1 MFIST
6 IQELSFHREN
16 GVTLKWRTRFLLC
29 VDQCSKDSILLM
41 CIECIQALY
50 PYGNSWVVGKALWH
64 IKTKHHQDFHPD
76 DAWFVFS
83 NPVRQMPYINHFR
96 GLLFYDHPSN
106 CQSRFF
112 YRLRASN
119 LGLKLFSVIFRQQL
133 LIMRQNFTD
142 VYCRMWNS
150 NYQGFDGCLPCVYH
164 FKNFEENHHRQAIS
178 YQNIPILY
186 QFFLEFFGIDNSGFM
201 TNWWIFST
209 QIKLHSFAI
218 HFIVGYMHK
227 KRKFRC

>member
-119 LGLKLFSVIFRQQL
+119 LGLKLFFCYFLLTVIDNATEFHRCVLPNVEFKLSRLWWLSTMCLPFQKFWGKSPSPSDFLPEYTDFISVFSWIFR
-133 LIMRQNFTD
+133 
-142 VYCRMWNS
+142 YW
-150 NYQGFDGCLPCVYH
+150 
-164 FKNFEENHHRQAIS
+164 
-178 YQNIPILY
+178 
-186 QFFLEFFGIDNSGFM
+186 
-201 TNWWIFST
+201 
-209 QIKLHSFAI
+209 
-218 HFIVGYMHK
+218 
-227 KRKFRC
+227 